1 MISNK
6 EEKVTYCL
14 SYAMYRLDA
23 FSILYHLIIC

>member
-6 EEKVTYCL
+6 EKVTYCL